1 MPMIYDGIEGRVALV
16 TGAASGIGEAI
27 AQALGNEGAL
37 VAVTDRNGDG
47 ATDTANDIVSKG
59 GHAMAWT
66 MDISVGT
73 DVTDTVAQIE
83 SGMGPID
90 MLVNVAGR
98 RAVTPLAEMDPDVWE
113 EVFAVN
119 ARGTFLCLQAVVRG
133 MITRR
138 RGAIVTIGSQG
149 STVIRQDRSA
159 YGASKSAG
167 DYTTKCLGLEVARYG
182 IRCNVVHPGV
192 TETPQSTANWKAGKG
207 SAATHIDGD
216 LGEFRVPIPLG
227 KVAQPADTANMVLFL
242 LSDQAAHITMADIR
256 IDGGSALI
264 P

>member
-1 MPMIYDGIEGRVALV
+1 MTYDGIAGRVALV

-27 AQALGNEGAL
+27 AHALGKEGAL
-37 VAVTDRNGDG
+37 VAVTDRNGGG
-47 ATDTANDIVSKG
+47 AIKSANHIIQRG
-59 GHAMAWT
+59 GEAIPWT
-66 MDISVGT
+66 MDISVRS
-73 DVTDTVAQIE
+73 DVADTVARIE
-83 SGMGPID
+83 ADMGPID
-90 MLVNVAGR
+90 MLVNVAGL
-98 RAVTPLAEMDPDVWE
+98 RAVSPLAEMDPDVWE

-119 ARGTFLCLQAVVRG
+119 ARGTFLCLQAVIRG
-133 MITRR
+133 MIPRR

-149 STVIRQDRSA
+149 STVVRQDRAA

-192 TETPQSTANWKAGKG
+192 TATPQSTANWKAGKG

-216 LGEFRVPIPLG
+216 LAEFRVPIPLG

-256 IDGGSALI
+256 IDGGSTLI

>member
-1 MPMIYDGIEGRVALV
+1 MTYDGIDGRVALV
-16 TGAASGIGEAI
+16 AGAR
-27 AQALGNEGAL
+27 

-47 ATDTANDIVSKG
+47 AVITANDIVAKG
-59 GHAMAWT
+59 GKATAWT
-66 MDISVGT
+66 MDISVGKE
-73 DVTDTVAQIE
+73 VTHTVERIE
-83 SGMGPID
+83 FDIGPID
-90 MLVNVAGR
+90 MLVNVAGL
-98 RAVTPLAEMDPDVWE
+98 RAVAPIAEMDPDIWE

-133 MITRR
+133 MIERR

-149 STVIRQDRSA
+149 STIIRQDRAA

-167 DYTTKCLGLEVARYG
+167 DYATKCLGLEVARYG

-192 TETPQSTANWKAGKG
+192 TETPQSTANWHAGKG

-242 LSDQAAHITMADIR
+242 LSDQASHITMADIR
-256 IDGGSALI
+256 IDGGSALM